1 MDTQTQT
8 ARDPGTGR
16 DYNPCCCSECS
27 PTRVHHWFCSQCGR
41 GPFRFDRQRF
51 FGSRMVKNARGDITG
66 QRFWCS
72 NACRLGE
79 ERTYLMA
86 QLTVANASGNTETC
100 RILNGQ
106 LAQLEASGQIPTS
119 NDLPEEQRAPS
130 PVIMR
135 RGPEFEP
142 DTDRATPRD
151 LNAPPVGHVMGE
163 DPANSQGPGVDGG
176 TPSSGTVE
184 GGLGNLRDAVNDGR
198 PD

>member
-8 ARDPGTGR
+8 ARDPGTR
-16 DYNPCCCSECS
+16 QDYNPCRCSECS

-51 FGSRMVKNARGDITG
+51 FGSRMVKNARGEITG

-79 ERTYLMA
+79 ERAYLLA
-86 QLTVANASGNTETC
+86 QLAMANAAGNADTC

-106 LAQLEASGQIPTS
+106 LAQLDASGQVPAS
-119 NDLPEEQRAPS
+119 NDLPAEQRAPS

-135 RGPEFEP
+135 RGPEPEQ
-142 DTDRATPRD
+142 ATPSD
-151 LNAPPVGHVMGE
+151 LHAPPVGHVMGE
-163 DPANSQGPGVDGG
+163 DPASGGRPGVDGG

-184 GGLGNLRDAVNDGR
+184 GGLGNIRDVVDDGR